1 MICVLVFCCIV
12 GMHHMASGQ
21 SHECRTLRSVANSAV
36 SVAANSAGGGHVWKH
51 VADLGRVPA
60 NAGHTESQE
69 GKTMFASEED
79 FISVWAAFQSAVYKP
94 GVMSKPEECFNKADG
109 QNDCVLAK
117 DVGITDAYICRA
129 VDRTTKLC
137 TDMEKIKPKFVV
149 FYYDKGPR
157 ALWHLN
163 TAYPAGSNPGA
174 GSCVN
179 LYQYVEDDERRD
191 AYGRRGG
198 RRESRHHRARHG
210 AECITK
216 IIKLFT
222 KQIINLNT
230 KDN

>member
-1 MICVLVFCCIV
+1 M
-12 GMHHMASGQ
+12 GSGQ
-21 SHECRTLRSVANSAV
+21 AHECRTLQSVANSAV

-51 VADLGRVPA
+51 VANLGRVLA
-60 NAGHTESQE
+60 NAGHTESHE

-79 FISVWAAFQSAVYKP
+79 FISAWEAFQSAAYKP
-94 GVMSKPEECFNKADG
+94 GVMSKPKECYGTADG

-117 DVGITDAYICRA
+117 DVGITDAYICRV
-129 VDRTTKLC
+129 VDRTTKLY

-149 FYYDKGPR
+149 FYYHNKPR
-157 ALWHLN
+157 WHLN

-174 GSCVN
+174 GSCK
-179 LYQYVEDDERRD
+179 LLSQYVEDDYAYERRD

-198 RRESRHHRARHG
+198 RRHG
-210 AECITK
+210 AEWITK

-222 KQIINLNT
+222 KQIMNLNT